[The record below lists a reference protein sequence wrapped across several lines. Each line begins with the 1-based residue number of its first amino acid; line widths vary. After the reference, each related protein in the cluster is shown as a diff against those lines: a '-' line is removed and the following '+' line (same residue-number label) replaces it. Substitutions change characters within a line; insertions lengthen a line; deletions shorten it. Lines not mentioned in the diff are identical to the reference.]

1 MHVIPFLSCSSVSN
15 AHFQVCSFADTNTKL
30 VCFAVPLLEE
40 ASFSSVAYF
49 WFVSCV
55 CVYVQTD
62 SVAGQVASVDDSSAT
77 NLWKL
82 VATAKQVLDQPVS
95 ERNFQTGKLASI
107 SNGGNNRDA
116 LFRYIN
122 SPKPVPVPANFMLSC
137 VCSFQQLNKL
147 LSSVELLK

>member
-1 MHVIPFLSCSSVSN
+1 MLSSKYAVLQIPIPSLCWEGSVLQSLSRKRQASVVLLT
-15 AHFQVCSFADTNTKL
+15 FGLFL
-30 VCFAVPLLEE
+30 VCV
-40 ASFSSVAYF
+40 
-49 WFVSCV
+49 CV
-55 CVYVQTD
+55 CVYLQTD

-122 SPKPVPVPANFMLSC
+122 SPKPVPVPANFMC
-137 VCSFQQLNKL
+137 L
-147 LSSVELLK
+147 LIPAA

>member
-1 MHVIPFLSCSSVSN
+1 MLTSKYAVLQIPIPSLCWEGSVLQSLSRKRQASVVLLTFGSFLV
-15 AHFQVCSFADTNTKL
+15 
-30 VCFAVPLLEE
+30 
-40 ASFSSVAYF
+40 
-49 WFVSCV
+49 CV

-122 SPKPVPVPANFMLSC
+122 SPKPVPVHANFMLSC

-147 LSSVELLK
+147 LCSVELLK

>member
-1 MHVIPFLSCSSVSN
+1 VLLTFGLFLV
-15 AHFQVCSFADTNTKL
+15 
-30 VCFAVPLLEE
+30 
-40 ASFSSVAYF
+40 
-49 WFVSCV
+49 CV

-95 ERNFQTGKLASI
+95 ERNFQTGKLGSI

-116 LFRYIN
+116 LYRYIN